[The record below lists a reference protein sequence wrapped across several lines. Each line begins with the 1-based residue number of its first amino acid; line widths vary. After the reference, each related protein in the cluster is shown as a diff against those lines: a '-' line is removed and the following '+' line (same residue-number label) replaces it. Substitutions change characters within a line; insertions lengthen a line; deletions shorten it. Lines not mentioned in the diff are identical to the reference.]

1 MIARLARV
9 FVEFQVSIGLIKEE
23 DANIYQYGYTV
34 MVEMALSIVI
44 SICLGV
50 WLGQVRDIL
59 FFLCMFLPLRS
70 YCGGYHADK
79 AWKCMLLSN
88 AAAIGGG
95 SGKMGRIISGS
106 AVDKKPCGCCM

>member
-34 MVEMALSIVI
+34 MVEMVLSIVI

-88 AAAIGGG
+88 AAAIGGWEWQNG
-95 SGKMGRIISGS
+95 AYYICLRRG
-106 AVDKKPCGCCM
+106 